1 MGLIIEQKERSSVI
15 NPMYNCQPCG
25 AQFVCIGLK
34 DCIPLVHGGQG
45 CCTFVRLLFAQHFK
59 ENFDIASSSL
69 HEDAAVY
76 GGVKRIEEGVEVLVK
91 RHPYLRIIPII
102 TTCST
107 ETIGDDIEGA
117 IRSIEESFLKSECP
131 DREVILVPIHTPS
144 YSGSH
149 VKGYDTAMHAL
160 VSALAQKGQPNGKL
174 NVITG
179 WLNPGDVKE
188 IKHML
193 QEMGVESIILMDT
206 EGFDAPIMPDKSGFV
221 TGGTAI
227 EDIADTA
234 NSLATVALCRYEG
247 GTAAKFLERR
257 FGVPAVIGPTPIGIK
272 NTDTFL
278 RNVSRITGKKIP
290 DSLVAERGRAID
302 AMVDLAHMFFADK
315 QVAIYGDPD
324 LVIGLAQFCLECE
337 LKPVLLLF
345 GDDDRSYRKDP
356 RLAELE
362 KEADFDIEVVLNA
375 DLWELERRIKDGS
388 VNLDLIMGHSKGRY
402 IAIDYNIPMVRVGFP
417 TFDRAG
423 LWRHPVV
430 GYNGAIW
437 LAETIANTLFEDM
450 ERKHDREWILN
461 VW

>member
-1 MGLIIEQKERSSVI
+1 
-15 NPMYNCQPCG
+15 MYNCQPCG

-221 TGGTAI
+221 TGGTSI

-247 GTAAKFLERR
+247 ELQPSFWRE
-257 FGVPAVIGPTPIGIK
+257 
-272 NTDTFL
+272 
-278 RNVSRITGKKIP
+278 
-290 DSLVAERGRAID
+290 
-302 AMVDLAHMFFADK
+302 
-315 QVAIYGDPD
+315 D
-324 LVIGLAQFCLECE
+324 LVYQQ
-337 LKPVLLLF
+337 
-345 GDDDRSYRKDP
+345 
-356 RLAELE
+356 
-362 KEADFDIEVVLNA
+362 
-375 DLWELERRIKDGS
+375 
-388 VNLDLIMGHSKGRY
+388 
-402 IAIDYNIPMVRVGFP
+402 
-417 TFDRAG
+417 
-423 LWRHPVV
+423 
-430 GYNGAIW
+430 
-437 LAETIANTLFEDM
+437 
-450 ERKHDREWILN
+450 
-461 VW
+461 